1 MTGMWQL
8 PFAVILSSYLLGS
21 VPWGVLA
28 ARVRGV
34 DIRKH
39 GSGNIGATNVLRV
52 IGKPWGVAVFVLDA
66 LKGFVAVRLA
76 IWMAATSAGSEE
88 YVEFYAILAAA
99 ACVVG
104 HSFPVWLGFK
114 GGKGVATSA
123 GALLGVVPIAAITI
137 FLVWVVAFQITR
149 YVSLAS
155 ILAASALPIVVAILV
170 WLQMTKGVVLLY
182 FTSAM
187 TALVIWRHRSN
198 IARIVNG
205 TEPRFTRK

>member
-1 MTGMWQL
+1 MAATWKL
-8 PFAVILSSYLLGS
+8 AAIISLSSYLLGS
-21 VPWGVLA
+21 VPWGLLA
-28 ARVRGV
+28 AQLRGV
-34 DIRKH
+34 DIREH

-52 IGKPWGVAVFVLDA
+52 VGKPWGIAVFVLDA

-76 IWMAATSAGSEE
+76 IWIATTAGSGE

-137 FLVWVVAFQITR
+137 FIVWVVAFQVTR

-155 ILAASALPIVVAILV
+155 ILAAAALPLTVALLV
-170 WLQMTKGVVLLY
+170 WLQMTKGLVLLY

-198 IARIVNG
+198 ITRILNG